1 MIIEVSEN
9 AYFMPNKGAIV
20 DSLFMKKQA
29 TARGYYKKGKYVT
42 EFYDHQ
48 DKLKAALIHIKH
60 NEYFFVTALK
70 LTNKRDKGKRY
81 FMFGLDDIDKAFL
94 GLGDC
99 GYLEEK
105 NTAERIAKQLL
116 SN

>member
-29 TARGYYKKGKYVT
+29 TARGYYKKRKHLT
-42 EFYDHQ
+42 EFYNHQ
-48 DKLKAALIHIKH
+48 DKLKAALIHNKH
-60 NEYFFVTALK
+60 NEYFFITAFK
-70 LTNKRDKGKRY
+70 LDNGKKW
-81 FMFGLDDIDKAFL
+81 FMCGLADSSKAFL